1 MELLAPAGSM
11 EALRA
16 AVCNGAD
23 AVYLGADTFNARMNA
38 RNFSAADLQEAV
50 VYCHVRG
57 VKVHLTLNT
66 LVLDREM
73 PRAAEL
79 IRMAASCGVDAFIV
93 QDLGMVSLCRQLAPD
108 VPIHASTQMSIHS
121 LEGVLEA
128 AALGC
133 SRVVLARELPA
144 EEIAHICKKS
154 PVEIEVFV
162 HGALCMCYSG
172 QCYLSSVIGR
182 RSGNRGQCAQPCRLP
197 YGYGRFEST
206 RYPLSLKD
214 NCLAGEL
221 DELRRMGVASIKIEG
236 RMKRPEY
243 VAIVTRAYR
252 TVLNGGKLTQAD
264 LQELETAFSRQ
275 GFTDGYFKGQ
285 TGSDM
290 FGRRQESEDTAD
302 LFASARATYEQGE
315 TQRIGVRFYAMIHR
329 GQPARLAVEDPD
341 GNLCRTYG
349 PVPEQAVYR
358 SLTAQDLEQQ
368 LKKTGGTPYLCTSVR
383 SSLDPD
389 LMLPASAINAMRRD
403 AIAELTAKRG
413 RAEKPHLN
421 AYDEPPRYDGI
432 SGEPQLTVAVRTAD
446 QITSR
451 MLSMKPTV
459 LYVPLSELVEH
470 PELRQRVGVETQL
483 AAILPRV
490 IWSGELVPIARQLRT
505 VYDMGV
511 RQVLAGNLGQLHI
524 ARAAGFAVRGDFG
537 LNIVNSRAMRYL
549 REQGLDSQL
558 LSFEL
563 TLPQIRDISK
573 AVPAE
578 VLIYGRLP
586 LMLMENCVIKNR
598 TGTCTCQTGTVRLVD
613 RVGEEFP
620 IVKDPG
626 TCRNVLLNGKKLYLL
641 DKKDAFRGMGLWA
654 LRLQFTTEISPQAG
668 TDEAYRPAVYRPC
681 GRCGRDDG
689 QVASCPAGGHARQP
703 SESADH
709 RRRRIC
715 GRYRHCCRY
724 HRGHRRPRTGKT
736 PLGAGSTG
744 HAPPALRQDA
754 RGRDRSVR
762 MQRPSHRIRSRRD
775 EGNIPHAL

>member
-79 IRMAASCGVDAFIV
+79 IRLAASCGVDAFIV

-121 LEGVLEA
+121 LEGVMEA

-252 TVLNGGKLTQAD
+252 TVLNGGKLTPSD

-275 GFTDGYFKGQ
+275 GFTDGYFRGQ

-290 FGRRQESEDTAD
+290 FGRRQEGEDTAD

-315 TQRIGVRFYAMIHR
+315 PQRIGVRFYAMIRR
-329 GQPARLAVEDPD
+329 GEPAQLAVEDPD
-341 GNLCRTYG
+341 GNLCRTRG

-358 SLTAQDLEQQ
+358 SLTPQDLEQQ
-368 LKKTGGTPYLCTSVR
+368 LKKTGGTPYLCTAVR

-403 AIAELTAKRG
+403 VIAELTAKRG
-413 RAEKPHLN
+413 RAAPARLN

-432 SGEPQLTVAVRTAD
+432 AGEPQLTIAVRTAG

-459 LYVPLSELVEH
+459 LYVPLSELAEH
-470 PELRQRVGVETQL
+470 PDLPQRVSVETQL

-490 IWSGELVPIARQLRT
+490 IWSGELAPVARQLRT
-505 VYDMGV
+505 VYEMGV

-578 VLIYGRLP
+578 LLIYGRLP
-586 LMLMENCVIKNR
+586 LMLMENCVMKNR
-598 TGTCTCQTGTVRLVD
+598 TGICACQTGTVRLVD

-641 DKKDAFRGMGLWA
+641 DKKDALRGMGLWA
-654 LRLQFTTEISPQAG
+654 LRLQFTTENPGEIDKVLMDYQG
-668 TDEAYRPAVYRPC
+668 RAVF
-681 GRCGRDDG
+681 D
-689 QVASCPAGGHARQP
+689 
-703 SESADH
+703 
-709 RRRRIC
+709 
-715 GRYRHCCRY
+715 
-724 HRGHRRPRTGKT
+724 
-736 PLGAGSTG
+736 AGSYT
-744 HAPPALRQDA
+744 
-754 RGRDRSVR
+754 RGLY
-762 MQRPSHRIRSRRD
+762 SRGV
-775 EGNIPHAL
+775 E

>member
-79 IRMAASCGVDAFIV
+79 IRLAASCGVDAFIV
-93 QDLGMVSLCRQLAPD
+93 QDLGVVSLCRQLAPD

-252 TVLNGGKLTQAD
+252 TVLNGGKLMPSD

-275 GFTDGYFKGQ
+275 GFTDGYFRGQ

-290 FGRRQESEDTAD
+290 FGRRQEGEDTAD

-315 TQRIGVRFYAMIHR
+315 PQRIGVRFYAMIRR
-329 GQPARLAVEDPD
+329 GEPAQLAVEDPD
-341 GNLCRTYG
+341 GNLCRTRG

-358 SLTAQDLEQQ
+358 SLTPQDLEQQ
-368 LKKTGGTPYLCTSVR
+368 LKKTGGTPYLCTAVR

-403 AIAELTAKRG
+403 VIAELTAKRG
-413 RAEKPHLN
+413 RAAPARLN

-432 SGEPQLTVAVRTAD
+432 AGEPQLTIAVRTAG

-459 LYVPLSELVEH
+459 LYVPLSELAEH
-470 PELRQRVGVETQL
+470 PDLRQRVSVETQL

-490 IWSGELVPIARQLRT
+490 IWSGELAPVARQLRT
-505 VYDMGV
+505 VYEMGV

-578 VLIYGRLP
+578 LLIYGRLP
-586 LMLMENCVIKNR
+586 LMLMENCVMKNR
-598 TGTCTCQTGTVRLVD
+598 TGICACQTGTVRLVD

-641 DKKDAFRGMGLWA
+641 DKKDALRGMGLWA
-654 LRLQFTTEISPQAG
+654 LRLQFTTENPGEIDKVLMDYQG
-668 TDEAYRPAVYRPC
+668 RAVF
-681 GRCGRDDG
+681 D
-689 QVASCPAGGHARQP
+689 
-703 SESADH
+703 
-709 RRRRIC
+709 
-715 GRYRHCCRY
+715 
-724 HRGHRRPRTGKT
+724 
-736 PLGAGSTG
+736 AGSYT
-744 HAPPALRQDA
+744 
-754 RGRDRSVR
+754 RGLY
-762 MQRPSHRIRSRRD
+762 SRGV
-775 EGNIPHAL
+775 E

>member
-79 IRMAASCGVDAFIV
+79 IRLAAACGVDAFIV
-93 QDLGMVSLCRQLAPD
+93 QDLGVVSLCRQLAPD

-121 LEGVLEA
+121 LEGVMEA

-403 AIAELTAKRG
+403 VIAELTAKRG

-654 LRLQFTTEISPQAG
+654 LRLQFTTEN
-668 TDEAYRPAVYRPC
+668 
-681 GRCGRDDG
+681 
-689 QVASCPAGGHARQP
+689 P
-703 SESADH
+703 SEIDKVLMDYQ
-709 RRRRIC
+709 
-715 GRYRHCCRY
+715 GRAVFD
-724 HRGHRRPRTGKT
+724 
-736 PLGAGSTG
+736 AGSYT
-744 HAPPALRQDA
+744 
-754 RGRDRSVR
+754 RGLY
-762 MQRPSHRIRSRRD
+762 SRGV
-775 EGNIPHAL
+775 E

>member
-23 AVYLGADTFNARMNA
+23 AVYLGADTFNARINA

-79 IRMAASCGVDAFIV
+79 IRLAASCGVDAFIV

-121 LEGVLEA
+121 LEGVMEA

-252 TVLNGGKLTQAD
+252 TVLNGGKLTPSD

-275 GFTDGYFKGQ
+275 GFTDGYFRGQ

-290 FGRRQESEDTAD
+290 FGRRQEGEDTAD

-315 TQRIGVRFYAMIHR
+315 PQRIGVRFYAMIRR
-329 GQPARLAVEDPD
+329 GEPAQLAVEDPD
-341 GNLCRTYG
+341 GNLCRTRG

-358 SLTAQDLEQQ
+358 SLTPQDLEQQ
-368 LKKTGGTPYLCTSVR
+368 LKKTGGTPYLCTAVR

-403 AIAELTAKRG
+403 VIAELTAKRG
-413 RAEKPHLN
+413 RAAPARLN

-432 SGEPQLTVAVRTAD
+432 AGEPQLTIAVRTAG

-459 LYVPLSELVEH
+459 LYVPLSELAEH
-470 PELRQRVGVETQL
+470 PDLPQRVSVETQL

-490 IWSGELVPIARQLRT
+490 IWSGELAPVARQLRT
-505 VYDMGV
+505 VYEMGV

-578 VLIYGRLP
+578 LLIYGRLP
-586 LMLMENCVIKNR
+586 LMLMENCVMKNR
-598 TGTCTCQTGTVRLVD
+598 TGICACQTGTVRLVD

-620 IVKDPG
+620 IIKDPG

-641 DKKDAFRGMGLWA
+641 DKKDALRGMGLWA
-654 LRLQFTTEISPQAG
+654 LRLQFTTENPGEIDKVLMDYQG
-668 TDEAYRPAVYRPC
+668 RAVF
-681 GRCGRDDG
+681 D
-689 QVASCPAGGHARQP
+689 
-703 SESADH
+703 
-709 RRRRIC
+709 
-715 GRYRHCCRY
+715 
-724 HRGHRRPRTGKT
+724 
-736 PLGAGSTG
+736 AGSYT
-744 HAPPALRQDA
+744 
-754 RGRDRSVR
+754 RGLY
-762 MQRPSHRIRSRRD
+762 SRGV
-775 EGNIPHAL
+775 E

>member
-23 AVYLGADTFNARMNA
+23 AVYLGADTFNARINA

-79 IRMAASCGVDAFIV
+79 IRLAASCGVDAFIV
-93 QDLGMVSLCRQLAPD
+93 QDLGVVSLCRQLAPD

-121 LEGVLEA
+121 LEGVMEA

-144 EEIAHICKKS
+144 EEIAHICKRS

-252 TVLNGGKLTQAD
+252 TVLNGGKLMPSD

-275 GFTDGYFKGQ
+275 GFTDGYFRGQ
-285 TGSDM
+285 PGSDM
-290 FGRRQESEDTAD
+290 FGRRQEGEDTAD

-315 TQRIGVRFYAMIHR
+315 PQRIGVRFYAMIRR
-329 GQPARLAVEDPD
+329 GEPAQLAVEDPD
-341 GNLCRTYG
+341 GNLCRTRG

-358 SLTAQDLEQQ
+358 SLTPQDLEQQ
-368 LKKTGGTPYLCTSVR
+368 LKKTGGTPYLCTAVR

-403 AIAELTAKRG
+403 VIAELTAKRG
-413 RAEKPHLN
+413 RAAPARLN

-432 SGEPQLTVAVRTAD
+432 AGEPQLTIAVRTAG

-459 LYVPLSELVEH
+459 LYVPLSELAEH
-470 PELRQRVGVETQL
+470 PDLPQRVSVETQL

-490 IWSGELVPIARQLRT
+490 IWSGELAPVARQLRT
-505 VYDMGV
+505 VYEMGV

-578 VLIYGRLP
+578 LLIYGRLP
-586 LMLMENCVIKNR
+586 LMLMENCVMKNR
-598 TGTCTCQTGTVRLVD
+598 TGICACQTGTVRLVD

-641 DKKDAFRGMGLWA
+641 DKKDALRGMGLWA
-654 LRLQFTTEISPQAG
+654 LRLQFTTENPGEIDKVLMDYQG
-668 TDEAYRPAVYRPC
+668 RAVF
-681 GRCGRDDG
+681 D
-689 QVASCPAGGHARQP
+689 
-703 SESADH
+703 
-709 RRRRIC
+709 
-715 GRYRHCCRY
+715 
-724 HRGHRRPRTGKT
+724 
-736 PLGAGSTG
+736 AGSYT
-744 HAPPALRQDA
+744 
-754 RGRDRSVR
+754 RGLY
-762 MQRPSHRIRSRRD
+762 SRGV
-775 EGNIPHAL
+775 E

>member
-79 IRMAASCGVDAFIV
+79 IRLAASCGVDAFIV
-93 QDLGMVSLCRQLAPD
+93 QDLGVVSLCRQLAPD

-121 LEGVLEA
+121 LEGVMEA

-252 TVLNGGKLTQAD
+252 TVLNGGKLMPSD

-275 GFTDGYFKGQ
+275 GFTDGYFRGQ

-290 FGRRQESEDTAD
+290 FGRRQEGEDTAD

-315 TQRIGVRFYAMIHR
+315 PQRIGVRFYAMIRR
-329 GQPARLAVEDPD
+329 GEPAQLAVEDPD
-341 GNLCRTYG
+341 GNLCRTRG

-358 SLTAQDLEQQ
+358 SLTPQDLEQQ
-368 LKKTGGTPYLCTSVR
+368 LKKTGGTPYLCTAVR

-403 AIAELTAKRG
+403 VIAELTAKRG
-413 RAEKPHLN
+413 RAAPARLN

-432 SGEPQLTVAVRTAD
+432 AGEPQLTIAVRTAG

-459 LYVPLSELVEH
+459 LYVPLSELAEH
-470 PELRQRVGVETQL
+470 PDLPQRVGVETQL

-490 IWSGELVPIARQLRT
+490 IWSGELAPVARQLRT
-505 VYDMGV
+505 VYEMGV
-511 RQVLAGNLGQLHI
+511 RQVLAGNLGHLHI

-578 VLIYGRLP
+578 LLIYGRLP
-586 LMLMENCVIKNR
+586 LMLMENCVMKNR
-598 TGTCTCQTGTVRLVD
+598 TGICACQTGTVRLVD

-641 DKKDAFRGMGLWA
+641 DKKDALRGMGLWA
-654 LRLQFTTEISPQAG
+654 LRLQFTTENPGEIDKVLMDYQG
-668 TDEAYRPAVYRPC
+668 RAVF
-681 GRCGRDDG
+681 D
-689 QVASCPAGGHARQP
+689 
-703 SESADH
+703 
-709 RRRRIC
+709 
-715 GRYRHCCRY
+715 
-724 HRGHRRPRTGKT
+724 
-736 PLGAGSTG
+736 AGSYT
-744 HAPPALRQDA
+744 
-754 RGRDRSVR
+754 RGLY
-762 MQRPSHRIRSRRD
+762 SRGV
-775 EGNIPHAL
+775 E

>member
-23 AVYLGADTFNARMNA
+23 AVYLGADTFNARINA

-79 IRMAASCGVDAFIV
+79 IRLAASCGVDAFIV

-108 VPIHASTQMSIHS
+108 MPIHASTQMSIHS
-121 LEGVLEA
+121 LEGVMEA

-252 TVLNGGKLTQAD
+252 TVLNGGKLMPSD

-275 GFTDGYFKGQ
+275 GFTDGYFRGQ

-290 FGRRQESEDTAD
+290 FGRRQEGEDTAD

-315 TQRIGVRFYAMIHR
+315 PQRIGVRFYAMIRR
-329 GQPARLAVEDPD
+329 GEPAQLAVEDPD
-341 GNLCRTYG
+341 GNLCRTRG

-358 SLTAQDLEQQ
+358 SLTPQDLEQQ
-368 LKKTGGTPYLCTSVR
+368 LKKTGGTPYLCTAVR

-403 AIAELTAKRG
+403 VIAELTAKRG
-413 RAEKPHLN
+413 RAAPAHLN

-432 SGEPQLTVAVRTAD
+432 AGEPQLTIAVRTAG

-459 LYVPLSELVEH
+459 LYVPLSELAEH
-470 PELRQRVGVETQL
+470 PDLPQRVSVETQL

-490 IWSGELVPIARQLRT
+490 IWSGELAPVARQLRT
-505 VYDMGV
+505 VYEMGV

-573 AVPAE
+573 AVPSE
-578 VLIYGRLP
+578 VLVYGRLP
-586 LMLMENCVIKNR
+586 LMLMENCVMKNR
-598 TGTCTCQTGTVRLVD
+598 TGICACQTGTVRLVD

-641 DKKDAFRGMGLWA
+641 DKKDALRGMGLWA
-654 LRLQFTTEISPQAG
+654 LRLQFTTENPGEIDKVLMDYQG
-668 TDEAYRPAVYRPC
+668 RAVF
-681 GRCGRDDG
+681 D
-689 QVASCPAGGHARQP
+689 
-703 SESADH
+703 
-709 RRRRIC
+709 
-715 GRYRHCCRY
+715 
-724 HRGHRRPRTGKT
+724 
-736 PLGAGSTG
+736 AGSYT
-744 HAPPALRQDA
+744 
-754 RGRDRSVR
+754 RGLY
-762 MQRPSHRIRSRRD
+762 SRGV
-775 EGNIPHAL
+775 E

>member
-1 MELLAPAGSM
+1 MYVDIYAVVQIWIDKRKIIMELLAPAGSM

-38 RNFSAADLQEAV
+38 RNFSAVDLQEAV

-290 FGRRQESEDTAD
+290 FGRRQESEDTAG

-403 AIAELTAKRG
+403 VIAELTAKRG

-654 LRLQFTTEISPQAG
+654 LRLQFTTEN
-668 TDEAYRPAVYRPC
+668 
-681 GRCGRDDG
+681 
-689 QVASCPAGGHARQP
+689 P
-703 SESADH
+703 SEIDKVLMDYQ
-709 RRRRIC
+709 
-715 GRYRHCCRY
+715 GRAVFD
-724 HRGHRRPRTGKT
+724 
-736 PLGAGSTG
+736 AGSYT
-744 HAPPALRQDA
+744 
-754 RGRDRSVR
+754 RGLY
-762 MQRPSHRIRSRRD
+762 SRGV
-775 EGNIPHAL
+775 E

>member
-38 RNFSAADLQEAV
+38 RNFSAADLQEAI

-403 AIAELTAKRG
+403 VIAELTAKRG

-490 IWSGELVPIARQLRT
+490 IWSGELAPVARQLRT
-505 VYDMGV
+505 VYEMGV

-654 LRLQFTTEISPQAG
+654 LRLQFTTEN
-668 TDEAYRPAVYRPC
+668 
-681 GRCGRDDG
+681 
-689 QVASCPAGGHARQP
+689 P
-703 SESADH
+703 SEIDKVLMDYQ
-709 RRRRIC
+709 
-715 GRYRHCCRY
+715 GRAVFD
-724 HRGHRRPRTGKT
+724 
-736 PLGAGSTG
+736 AGSYT
-744 HAPPALRQDA
+744 
-754 RGRDRSVR
+754 RGLY
-762 MQRPSHRIRSRRD
+762 SRGV
-775 EGNIPHAL
+775 E

>member
-23 AVYLGADTFNARMNA
+23 AVYLGADTFNARINA

-79 IRMAASCGVDAFIV
+79 IRLAASCGVDAFIV
-93 QDLGMVSLCRQLAPD
+93 QDLGVVSLCRQLAPD

-121 LEGVLEA
+121 LDGVMEA

-252 TVLNGGKLTQAD
+252 TVLNGGKLTPSD

-275 GFTDGYFKGQ
+275 GFTDGYFRGQ

-290 FGRRQESEDTAD
+290 FGRRQEGEDTAD

-315 TQRIGVRFYAMIHR
+315 PQRIGVRFYAMIRR
-329 GQPARLAVEDPD
+329 GEPAQLAVEDPD
-341 GNLCRTYG
+341 GNLCRTCG

-358 SLTAQDLEQQ
+358 SLTPQDLEQQ
-368 LKKTGGTPYLCTSVR
+368 LKKTGGTPYLCTAVR

-403 AIAELTAKRG
+403 VIAELTAKRG
-413 RAEKPHLN
+413 RAAPARLN

-432 SGEPQLTVAVRTAD
+432 AGEPQLTIAVRTAG

-459 LYVPLSELVEH
+459 LYVPLSELAEH
-470 PELRQRVGVETQL
+470 PDLPQRVSVETQL

-490 IWSGELVPIARQLRT
+490 IWSGELAPVARQLRT
-505 VYDMGV
+505 VYEMGV

-578 VLIYGRLP
+578 LLIYGRLP
-586 LMLMENCVIKNR
+586 LMLMENCVMKNR
-598 TGTCTCQTGTVRLVD
+598 TGICACQTGTVRLVD

-641 DKKDAFRGMGLWA
+641 DKKDALRGMGLWA
-654 LRLQFTTEISPQAG
+654 LRLQFTTENPGEIDKVLMDYQG
-668 TDEAYRPAVYRPC
+668 RAVF
-681 GRCGRDDG
+681 D
-689 QVASCPAGGHARQP
+689 
-703 SESADH
+703 
-709 RRRRIC
+709 
-715 GRYRHCCRY
+715 
-724 HRGHRRPRTGKT
+724 
-736 PLGAGSTG
+736 AGSYT
-744 HAPPALRQDA
+744 
-754 RGRDRSVR
+754 RGLY
-762 MQRPSHRIRSRRD
+762 SRGV
-775 EGNIPHAL
+775 E

>member
-23 AVYLGADTFNARMNA
+23 AVYLGADTFNARINA

-79 IRMAASCGVDAFIV
+79 IRLAASCGVDAFIV
-93 QDLGMVSLCRQLAPD
+93 QDLGVVSLCRQLAPD

-121 LEGVLEA
+121 LEGVMEA

-252 TVLNGGKLTQAD
+252 TVLNGGKLMPSD

-275 GFTDGYFKGQ
+275 GFTDGYFRGQ

-290 FGRRQESEDTAD
+290 FGRRQEGEDTAD

-315 TQRIGVRFYAMIHR
+315 PQRIGVRFYAMIRR
-329 GQPARLAVEDPD
+329 GEPAQLAVEDPD
-341 GNLCRTYG
+341 GNLCRTRG

-358 SLTAQDLEQQ
+358 SLTPQDLEQQ
-368 LKKTGGTPYLCTSVR
+368 LKKTGGTPYLCTAVR

-403 AIAELTAKRG
+403 VIAELTAKRG
-413 RAEKPHLN
+413 RAAPARLN

-432 SGEPQLTVAVRTAD
+432 AGEPQLTIAVRTAG

-459 LYVPLSELVEH
+459 LYVPLSELAEH
-470 PELRQRVGVETQL
+470 PDLRQRVSVETQL

-490 IWSGELVPIARQLRT
+490 IWSGELAPVARQLRT
-505 VYDMGV
+505 VYEMGV

-563 TLPQIRDISK
+563 TLPQVRDISK

-578 VLIYGRLP
+578 LLIYGRLP
-586 LMLMENCVIKNR
+586 LMLMENCVMKNR
-598 TGTCTCQTGTVRLVD
+598 TGICACQTGTVRLVD

-641 DKKDAFRGMGLWA
+641 DKKDALRGMGLWA
-654 LRLQFTTEISPQAG
+654 LRLQFTTENPGEIDKVLMDYQG
-668 TDEAYRPAVYRPC
+668 RAVF
-681 GRCGRDDG
+681 D
-689 QVASCPAGGHARQP
+689 
-703 SESADH
+703 
-709 RRRRIC
+709 
-715 GRYRHCCRY
+715 
-724 HRGHRRPRTGKT
+724 
-736 PLGAGSTG
+736 AGSYT
-744 HAPPALRQDA
+744 
-754 RGRDRSVR
+754 RGLY
-762 MQRPSHRIRSRRD
+762 SRGV
-775 EGNIPHAL
+775 E

>member
-79 IRMAASCGVDAFIV
+79 IRLAASCGVDAFIV
-93 QDLGMVSLCRQLAPD
+93 QDLGVVSLCRQLAPD

-121 LEGVLEA
+121 LEGVMEA

-236 RMKRPEY
+236 RMKRPED

-252 TVLNGGKLTQAD
+252 TVLNGGKLMPSD

-275 GFTDGYFKGQ
+275 GFTDGYFRGQ

-290 FGRRQESEDTAD
+290 FGRRQEGEDTAD

-315 TQRIGVRFYAMIHR
+315 PQRIGVRFYAMIRR
-329 GQPARLAVEDPD
+329 GEPAQLAVEAPD
-341 GNLCRTYG
+341 GNLCRTRG

-358 SLTAQDLEQQ
+358 SLTPQDLEQQ
-368 LKKTGGTPYLCTSVR
+368 LKKTGGTPYLCTAVR

-403 AIAELTAKRG
+403 VIAELTAKRG
-413 RAEKPHLN
+413 RAAPARLN

-432 SGEPQLTVAVRTAD
+432 AGEPQLTIAVRTAG

-459 LYVPLSELVEH
+459 LYVPLSELAEH
-470 PELRQRVGVETQL
+470 PDLPQRVSVETQL

-490 IWSGELVPIARQLRT
+490 IWSGELAPVARQLRT
-505 VYDMGV
+505 VYEMGV

-578 VLIYGRLP
+578 LLIYGRLP
-586 LMLMENCVIKNR
+586 LMLMENCVMKNR
-598 TGTCTCQTGTVRLVD
+598 TGICACQTGTVRLVD

-641 DKKDAFRGMGLWA
+641 DKKDALRGMGLWA
-654 LRLQFTTEISPQAG
+654 LRLQFTTENPGEIDKVLMDYQG
-668 TDEAYRPAVYRPC
+668 RAVF
-681 GRCGRDDG
+681 D
-689 QVASCPAGGHARQP
+689 
-703 SESADH
+703 
-709 RRRRIC
+709 
-715 GRYRHCCRY
+715 
-724 HRGHRRPRTGKT
+724 
-736 PLGAGSTG
+736 AGSYT
-744 HAPPALRQDA
+744 
-754 RGRDRSVR
+754 RGLY
-762 MQRPSHRIRSRRD
+762 SRGV
-775 EGNIPHAL
+775 E

>member
-1 MELLAPAGSM
+1 MEFLAPAGSM

-23 AVYLGADTFNARMNA
+23 AVYLGADTFNARINA

-79 IRMAASCGVDAFIV
+79 IRLAASCGVDAFIV

-252 TVLNGGKLTQAD
+252 TVLNGGKLTPSD

-275 GFTDGYFKGQ
+275 GFTDGYFRGQ

-290 FGRRQESEDTAD
+290 FGRRQEGEDTAD

-315 TQRIGVRFYAMIHR
+315 PQRISVRFYAMIRR
-329 GQPARLAVEDPD
+329 GEPAQLAVEDPD
-341 GNLCRTYG
+341 GNLCRTRG

-358 SLTAQDLEQQ
+358 SLTPQDLEQQ
-368 LKKTGGTPYLCTSVR
+368 LKKTGGTPYLCTAVR

-403 AIAELTAKRG
+403 VIAELTAKRG
-413 RAEKPHLN
+413 RAAPARLN

-432 SGEPQLTVAVRTAD
+432 AGEPQLTIAVRTAG

-459 LYVPLSELVEH
+459 LYVPLSELAEH
-470 PELRQRVGVETQL
+470 PDLPQRVSVETQL

-490 IWSGELVPIARQLRT
+490 IWSGELAPVARQLRT
-505 VYDMGV
+505 VYEMGV

-578 VLIYGRLP
+578 LLIYGRLP
-586 LMLMENCVIKNR
+586 LMLMENCVMKNR
-598 TGTCTCQTGTVRLVD
+598 TGICACQTGTVRLVD

-641 DKKDAFRGMGLWA
+641 DKKDALRGMGLWA
-654 LRLQFTTEISPQAG
+654 LRLQFTTENPGEIDKVLMDYQG
-668 TDEAYRPAVYRPC
+668 RAVF
-681 GRCGRDDG
+681 D
-689 QVASCPAGGHARQP
+689 
-703 SESADH
+703 
-709 RRRRIC
+709 
-715 GRYRHCCRY
+715 
-724 HRGHRRPRTGKT
+724 
-736 PLGAGSTG
+736 AGSYT
-744 HAPPALRQDA
+744 
-754 RGRDRSVR
+754 RGLY
-762 MQRPSHRIRSRRD
+762 SRGV
-775 EGNIPHAL
+775 E

>member
-23 AVYLGADTFNARMNA
+23 AVYLGADTFNARINA

-79 IRMAASCGVDAFIV
+79 IRLAASCGVDAFIV
-93 QDLGMVSLCRQLAPD
+93 QDLGVVSLCRQLAPD

-121 LEGVLEA
+121 LEGVMEA

-252 TVLNGGKLTQAD
+252 TVLNGGKLMPSD

-275 GFTDGYFKGQ
+275 GFTDGYFRGQ
-285 TGSDM
+285 PGSDM
-290 FGRRQESEDTAD
+290 FGRRQEGEDTAD

-315 TQRIGVRFYAMIHR
+315 PQRIGVRFYAMIRR
-329 GQPARLAVEDPD
+329 GEPAQLAVEDPD
-341 GNLCRTYG
+341 GNLCRTRG

-358 SLTAQDLEQQ
+358 SLTPQDLEQQ
-368 LKKTGGTPYLCTSVR
+368 LKKTGGTPYLCTAVR

-403 AIAELTAKRG
+403 VIAELTAKRG
-413 RAEKPHLN
+413 RAAPARLN

-432 SGEPQLTVAVRTAD
+432 AGEPQLTIAVRTAG

-459 LYVPLSELVEH
+459 LYVPLSELAEH
-470 PELRQRVGVETQL
+470 PDLPQRVSVETQL

-490 IWSGELVPIARQLRT
+490 IWSGELAPVARQLRT
-505 VYDMGV
+505 VYEMGV

-578 VLIYGRLP
+578 LLIYGRLP
-586 LMLMENCVIKNR
+586 LMLMENCVMKNR
-598 TGTCTCQTGTVRLVD
+598 TGICACQTGTVRLVD

-641 DKKDAFRGMGLWA
+641 DKKDALRGMGLWA
-654 LRLQFTTEISPQAG
+654 LRLQFTTENPGEIDKVLMDYQG
-668 TDEAYRPAVYRPC
+668 RAVF
-681 GRCGRDDG
+681 D
-689 QVASCPAGGHARQP
+689 
-703 SESADH
+703 
-709 RRRRIC
+709 
-715 GRYRHCCRY
+715 
-724 HRGHRRPRTGKT
+724 
-736 PLGAGSTG
+736 AGSYT
-744 HAPPALRQDA
+744 
-754 RGRDRSVR
+754 RGLY
-762 MQRPSHRIRSRRD
+762 SRGV
-775 EGNIPHAL
+775 E

>member
-79 IRMAASCGVDAFIV
+79 IRLAASCGVDAFIV
-93 QDLGMVSLCRQLAPD
+93 QDLGVVSLCRQLAPD

-121 LEGVLEA
+121 LEGVMEA

-243 VAIVTRAYR
+243 VAIVTCAYR
-252 TVLNGGKLTQAD
+252 TVLNGGKLMPSD

-275 GFTDGYFKGQ
+275 GFTDGYFRGQ

-290 FGRRQESEDTAD
+290 FGRRQEGEDTAD

-315 TQRIGVRFYAMIHR
+315 PQRIGVRFYAMIRR
-329 GQPARLAVEDPD
+329 GEPAQLAVEDPD
-341 GNLCRTYG
+341 GNLCRTRG

-358 SLTAQDLEQQ
+358 SLTPQDLEQQ
-368 LKKTGGTPYLCTSVR
+368 LKKTGGTPYLCTAVR

-403 AIAELTAKRG
+403 VIAELTAKRG
-413 RAEKPHLN
+413 RAAPARLN

-432 SGEPQLTVAVRTAD
+432 AGEPQLTIAVRTAG

-459 LYVPLSELVEH
+459 LYVPLSELAEH
-470 PELRQRVGVETQL
+470 PDLPQRVSVETQL

-490 IWSGELVPIARQLRT
+490 IWSGELAPVARQLRT
-505 VYDMGV
+505 VYEMGV

-537 LNIVNSRAMRYL
+537 LNIVNSRAIRYL

-578 VLIYGRLP
+578 LLIYGRLP
-586 LMLMENCVIKNR
+586 LMLMENCVMKNR
-598 TGTCTCQTGTVRLVD
+598 TGICACQTGTVRLVD

-641 DKKDAFRGMGLWA
+641 DKKDALRGMGLWA
-654 LRLQFTTEISPQAG
+654 LRLQFTTENPGEIDKVLMDYQG
-668 TDEAYRPAVYRPC
+668 RAVF
-681 GRCGRDDG
+681 D
-689 QVASCPAGGHARQP
+689 
-703 SESADH
+703 
-709 RRRRIC
+709 
-715 GRYRHCCRY
+715 
-724 HRGHRRPRTGKT
+724 
-736 PLGAGSTG
+736 AGSYT
-744 HAPPALRQDA
+744 
-754 RGRDRSVR
+754 RGLY
-762 MQRPSHRIRSRRD
+762 SRGV
-775 EGNIPHAL
+775 E

>member
-144 EEIAHICKKS
+144 DEIAHICKKS

-403 AIAELTAKRG
+403 VIAELTAKRG

-421 AYDEPPRYDGI
+421 AYNEPPRYDGI

-654 LRLQFTTEISPQAG
+654 LRLQFTTEN
-668 TDEAYRPAVYRPC
+668 
-681 GRCGRDDG
+681 
-689 QVASCPAGGHARQP
+689 P
-703 SESADH
+703 SEIDKVLMDYQ
-709 RRRRIC
+709 
-715 GRYRHCCRY
+715 GRAVFD
-724 HRGHRRPRTGKT
+724 
-736 PLGAGSTG
+736 AGSYT
-744 HAPPALRQDA
+744 
-754 RGRDRSVR
+754 RGLY
-762 MQRPSHRIRSRRD
+762 SRGV
-775 EGNIPHAL
+775 E

>member
-172 QCYLSSVIGR
+172 QCYLSAVIGR

-403 AIAELTAKRG
+403 VIAELTAKRG

-654 LRLQFTTEISPQAG
+654 LRLQFTTEN
-668 TDEAYRPAVYRPC
+668 
-681 GRCGRDDG
+681 
-689 QVASCPAGGHARQP
+689 P
-703 SESADH
+703 SEIDKVLMDYQ
-709 RRRRIC
+709 
-715 GRYRHCCRY
+715 GRAVFD
-724 HRGHRRPRTGKT
+724 
-736 PLGAGSTG
+736 AGSYT
-744 HAPPALRQDA
+744 
-754 RGRDRSVR
+754 RGLY
-762 MQRPSHRIRSRRD
+762 SRGV
-775 EGNIPHAL
+775 E

>member
-23 AVYLGADTFNARMNA
+23 AVYLGADTFNARINA

-79 IRMAASCGVDAFIV
+79 IRLAASCGVDAFIV
-93 QDLGMVSLCRQLAPD
+93 QDLGVVSLCRQLAPD

-121 LEGVLEA
+121 LEGVMEA

-252 TVLNGGKLTQAD
+252 TVLNGGKLMPSD

-275 GFTDGYFKGQ
+275 GFTDGYFRGQ

-290 FGRRQESEDTAD
+290 FGRRQEGEDTAD

-315 TQRIGVRFYAMIHR
+315 PQRIGVRFYAMIRR
-329 GQPARLAVEDPD
+329 GEPAQLAVEDPD
-341 GNLCRTYG
+341 GNLCRTRG

-358 SLTAQDLEQQ
+358 SLTPQDLEQQ
-368 LKKTGGTPYLCTSVR
+368 LKKTGGTPYLCTAIR

-403 AIAELTAKRG
+403 VIAELTAKRG
-413 RAEKPHLN
+413 RAAPARLN

-432 SGEPQLTVAVRTAD
+432 AGEPQLTIAVRTAG

-459 LYVPLSELVEH
+459 LYVPLSELAEH
-470 PELRQRVGVETQL
+470 PDLPQRVSVETQL

-490 IWSGELVPIARQLRT
+490 IWSGELAPVARQLRT
-505 VYDMGV
+505 VYEMGV

-578 VLIYGRLP
+578 LLIYGRLP
-586 LMLMENCVIKNR
+586 LVLMENCVMKNR
-598 TGTCTCQTGTVRLVD
+598 TGICACQTGTVRLVD

-641 DKKDAFRGMGLWA
+641 DKKDALRGMGLWA
-654 LRLQFTTEISPQAG
+654 LRLQFTTENPGEIDKVLMDYQG
-668 TDEAYRPAVYRPC
+668 RAVF
-681 GRCGRDDG
+681 D
-689 QVASCPAGGHARQP
+689 
-703 SESADH
+703 
-709 RRRRIC
+709 
-715 GRYRHCCRY
+715 
-724 HRGHRRPRTGKT
+724 
-736 PLGAGSTG
+736 AGSYT
-744 HAPPALRQDA
+744 
-754 RGRDRSVR
+754 RGLY
-762 MQRPSHRIRSRRD
+762 SRGV
-775 EGNIPHAL
+775 E

>member
-23 AVYLGADTFNARMNA
+23 AVYLGADTFNARINA

-79 IRMAASCGVDAFIV
+79 IRLAASCGVDAFIV
-93 QDLGMVSLCRQLAPD
+93 QDLGVVSLCRQLAPD

-252 TVLNGGKLTQAD
+252 TVLNGGKLTPSD

-275 GFTDGYFKGQ
+275 GFTDGYFRGQ

-290 FGRRQESEDTAD
+290 FGRRQEGEDTAD

-315 TQRIGVRFYAMIHR
+315 PQRIGVRFYAMIRR
-329 GQPARLAVEDPD
+329 GEPAQLAVEDPD
-341 GNLCRTYG
+341 GNLCRTRG

-358 SLTAQDLEQQ
+358 SLTPQDLEQQ
-368 LKKTGGTPYLCTSVR
+368 LKKTGGTPYLCTAVR

-403 AIAELTAKRG
+403 VIAELTAKRG
-413 RAEKPHLN
+413 RAAPARLN

-432 SGEPQLTVAVRTAD
+432 AGEPQLTIAVRTAG

-459 LYVPLSELVEH
+459 LYVPLSELAEH
-470 PELRQRVGVETQL
+470 PDLPQRVSVETQL

-490 IWSGELVPIARQLRT
+490 IWSGELAPVARQLRT
-505 VYDMGV
+505 VYEMGV

-578 VLIYGRLP
+578 LLIYGRLP
-586 LMLMENCVIKNR
+586 LMLMENCVMKNR
-598 TGTCTCQTGTVRLVD
+598 TGICACQTGTVRLVD

-641 DKKDAFRGMGLWA
+641 DKKDALRGMGLWA
-654 LRLQFTTEISPQAG
+654 LRLQFTTENPGEIDKVLMDYQG
-668 TDEAYRPAVYRPC
+668 RAVF
-681 GRCGRDDG
+681 D
-689 QVASCPAGGHARQP
+689 
-703 SESADH
+703 
-709 RRRRIC
+709 
-715 GRYRHCCRY
+715 
-724 HRGHRRPRTGKT
+724 
-736 PLGAGSTG
+736 AGSYT
-744 HAPPALRQDA
+744 
-754 RGRDRSVR
+754 RGLY
-762 MQRPSHRIRSRRD
+762 SRGV
-775 EGNIPHAL
+775 E

>member
-1 MELLAPAGSM
+1 
-11 EALRA
+11 
-16 AVCNGAD
+16 
-23 AVYLGADTFNARMNA
+23 
-38 RNFSAADLQEAV
+38 
-50 VYCHVRG
+50 
-57 VKVHLTLNT
+57 
-66 LVLDREM
+66 
-73 PRAAEL
+73 
-79 IRMAASCGVDAFIV
+79 
-93 QDLGMVSLCRQLAPD
+93 
-108 VPIHASTQMSIHS
+108 
-121 LEGVLEA
+121 
-128 AALGC
+128 
-133 SRVVLARELPA
+133 
-144 EEIAHICKKS
+144 
-154 PVEIEVFV
+154 
-162 HGALCMCYSG
+162 MCYSG

-182 RSGNRGQCAQPCRLP
+182 RSGDRGQCAQPCRLP

-252 TVLNGGKLTQAD
+252 TVLNGGKLMPSD

-275 GFTDGYFKGQ
+275 GFTDGYFRGQ

-290 FGRRQESEDTAD
+290 FGRRQEGEDTAD

-315 TQRIGVRFYAMIHR
+315 PQRIGVRFYAMIRR
-329 GQPARLAVEDPD
+329 GEPAQLAVEDPD
-341 GNLCRTYG
+341 GNLCRARG

-358 SLTAQDLEQQ
+358 SLTPQDLEQQ
-368 LKKTGGTPYLCTSVR
+368 LKKTGGTPYLCTAVR

-403 AIAELTAKRG
+403 VIAELTAKRG
-413 RAEKPHLN
+413 RAAPAHLN

-432 SGEPQLTVAVRTAD
+432 AGEPQLTIAVRTAG

-459 LYVPLSELVEH
+459 LYVPLSELAEH
-470 PELRQRVGVETQL
+470 PDLPQRVSVETQL

-490 IWSGELVPIARQLRT
+490 IWSGELAPVARQLRT
-505 VYDMGV
+505 VYEMGV

-578 VLIYGRLP
+578 LLIYGRLP
-586 LMLMENCVIKNR
+586 LMLMENCVMKNR
-598 TGTCTCQTGTVRLVD
+598 TGICACQTGTVRLVD

-620 IVKDPG
+620 IVKDSG

-641 DKKDAFRGMGLWA
+641 DKKDALRGMGLWA
-654 LRLQFTTEISPQAG
+654 LRLQFTTENPGEIDKVLMDYQG
-668 TDEAYRPAVYRPC
+668 RAVF
-681 GRCGRDDG
+681 D
-689 QVASCPAGGHARQP
+689 
-703 SESADH
+703 
-709 RRRRIC
+709 
-715 GRYRHCCRY
+715 
-724 HRGHRRPRTGKT
+724 
-736 PLGAGSTG
+736 AGSYT
-744 HAPPALRQDA
+744 
-754 RGRDRSVR
+754 RGLY
-762 MQRPSHRIRSRRD
+762 SRGV
-775 EGNIPHAL
+775 E

>member
-23 AVYLGADTFNARMNA
+23 AVYLGADTFNARINA

-79 IRMAASCGVDAFIV
+79 IRLAASCGVDAFIV
-93 QDLGMVSLCRQLAPD
+93 QDLGVVSLCRQLAPD

-252 TVLNGGKLTQAD
+252 TVLNGGKLMPSD

-275 GFTDGYFKGQ
+275 GFTDGYFRGQ
-285 TGSDM
+285 TGSNM
-290 FGRRQESEDTAD
+290 FGRRQEGEDTAD

-315 TQRIGVRFYAMIHR
+315 PQRIGVRFYAMIRR
-329 GQPARLAVEDPD
+329 GEPAQLAVEDPD
-341 GNLCRTYG
+341 GNLCRARG

-358 SLTAQDLEQQ
+358 SLTPQDLEQQ
-368 LKKTGGTPYLCTSVR
+368 LKKTGGTPYLCTAVR

-403 AIAELTAKRG
+403 VIAELTAKRG
-413 RAEKPHLN
+413 RAAPARLN

-432 SGEPQLTVAVRTAD
+432 AGEPQLTIAVRTAG

-459 LYVPLSELVEH
+459 LYVPLSELAEH
-470 PELRQRVGVETQL
+470 PDLPQRVSVETQL

-490 IWSGELVPIARQLRT
+490 IWSGELAPIARQLRT
-505 VYDMGV
+505 VYEMGV

-578 VLIYGRLP
+578 LLIYGRLP
-586 LMLMENCVIKNR
+586 LMLMENCVMKNR
-598 TGTCTCQTGTVRLVD
+598 TGICACQTGTVRLVD

-641 DKKDAFRGMGLWA
+641 DKKDALRGMGLWA
-654 LRLQFTTEISPQAG
+654 LRLQFTTENPGEIDKVLMDYQG
-668 TDEAYRPAVYRPC
+668 RAVF
-681 GRCGRDDG
+681 D
-689 QVASCPAGGHARQP
+689 
-703 SESADH
+703 
-709 RRRRIC
+709 
-715 GRYRHCCRY
+715 
-724 HRGHRRPRTGKT
+724 
-736 PLGAGSTG
+736 AGSYT
-744 HAPPALRQDA
+744 
-754 RGRDRSVR
+754 RGLY
-762 MQRPSHRIRSRRD
+762 SRGV
-775 EGNIPHAL
+775 E

>member
-23 AVYLGADTFNARMNA
+23 AVYLGADTFNARINA

-79 IRMAASCGVDAFIV
+79 IRLAASCGVDAFIV
-93 QDLGMVSLCRQLAPD
+93 QDLGVVSLCRQLAPD

-121 LEGVLEA
+121 LEGVMEA

-252 TVLNGGKLTQAD
+252 TVLNGGKLTPSD

-275 GFTDGYFKGQ
+275 GFTDGYFRGQ

-290 FGRRQESEDTAD
+290 FGRRQEGEDTAD

-315 TQRIGVRFYAMIHR
+315 PQRIGVRFYAMIRR
-329 GQPARLAVEDPD
+329 GEPAQLAVEDPD
-341 GNLCRTYG
+341 GNLCRARG

-358 SLTAQDLEQQ
+358 SLTPQDLEQQ
-368 LKKTGGTPYLCTSVR
+368 LKKTGGTPYLCTAVR

-403 AIAELTAKRG
+403 VIAELTAKRG
-413 RAEKPHLN
+413 RAAPAHLN

-432 SGEPQLTVAVRTAD
+432 AGEPQLTIAVRTAG

-459 LYVPLSELVEH
+459 LYVPLSELAEH
-470 PELRQRVGVETQL
+470 PDLPQRVSVETQL

-490 IWSGELVPIARQLRT
+490 IWSGELAPVARQLRT
-505 VYDMGV
+505 VYEMGV

-578 VLIYGRLP
+578 LLIYGRLP
-586 LMLMENCVIKNR
+586 LMLMENCVMKNR
-598 TGTCTCQTGTVRLVD
+598 TGICACQTGTVRLVD

-626 TCRNVLLNGKKLYLL
+626 TCRNVLLTGKKLYLL
-641 DKKDAFRGMGLWA
+641 DKKDALRGMGLWA
-654 LRLQFTTEISPQAG
+654 LRLQFTTENPGEIDKVLMDYQG
-668 TDEAYRPAVYRPC
+668 RAVF
-681 GRCGRDDG
+681 D
-689 QVASCPAGGHARQP
+689 
-703 SESADH
+703 
-709 RRRRIC
+709 
-715 GRYRHCCRY
+715 
-724 HRGHRRPRTGKT
+724 
-736 PLGAGSTG
+736 AGSYT
-744 HAPPALRQDA
+744 
-754 RGRDRSVR
+754 RGLY
-762 MQRPSHRIRSRRD
+762 SRGV
-775 EGNIPHAL
+775 E

>member
-23 AVYLGADTFNARMNA
+23 AVYLGADTFNARINA

-79 IRMAASCGVDAFIV
+79 IRLAASCGVDAFIV
-93 QDLGMVSLCRQLAPD
+93 QDLGVVSLCRQLAPD

-121 LEGVLEA
+121 LEGVMEA

-252 TVLNGGKLTQAD
+252 TVLNGGKLMPSD

-275 GFTDGYFKGQ
+275 GFTDGYFRGQ

-290 FGRRQESEDTAD
+290 FGRRQEGEDTAD

-315 TQRIGVRFYAMIHR
+315 PQRIGVRFYAMIRR
-329 GQPARLAVEDPD
+329 GEPAQLAVEDPD
-341 GNLCRTYG
+341 GNLCRARG

-358 SLTAQDLEQQ
+358 SLTPQDLEQQ
-368 LKKTGGTPYLCTSVR
+368 LKKTGGTPYLCTAVR

-403 AIAELTAKRG
+403 VIAELTAKRG
-413 RAEKPHLN
+413 RAAPAHLN

-432 SGEPQLTVAVRTAD
+432 AGEPQLTIAVRTAG

-459 LYVPLSELVEH
+459 LYVPLSELAEH
-470 PELRQRVGVETQL
+470 PDLPQRVSVETQL

-490 IWSGELVPIARQLRT
+490 IWSGELAPVARQLRT
-505 VYDMGV
+505 VYEMGV

-578 VLIYGRLP
+578 LLIYGRLP
-586 LMLMENCVIKNR
+586 LMLMENCVMKNR
-598 TGTCTCQTGTVRLVD
+598 TGICACQTGTVRLVD

-641 DKKDAFRGMGLWA
+641 DKKDALRGMGLWA
-654 LRLQFTTEISPQAG
+654 LRLQFTTENPGEIDKVLMDYQG
-668 TDEAYRPAVYRPC
+668 RAVF
-681 GRCGRDDG
+681 D
-689 QVASCPAGGHARQP
+689 
-703 SESADH
+703 
-709 RRRRIC
+709 
-715 GRYRHCCRY
+715 
-724 HRGHRRPRTGKT
+724 
-736 PLGAGSTG
+736 AGSYT
-744 HAPPALRQDA
+744 
-754 RGRDRSVR
+754 RGLY
-762 MQRPSHRIRSRRD
+762 SRGV
-775 EGNIPHAL
+775 E

>member
-23 AVYLGADTFNARMNA
+23 AVYLGADTFNARINA

-79 IRMAASCGVDAFIV
+79 IRLAASCGVDAFIV

-121 LEGVLEA
+121 LEGVMEA

-252 TVLNGGKLTQAD
+252 TVLNGGKLMPSD

-275 GFTDGYFKGQ
+275 GFTDGYFRGQ

-290 FGRRQESEDTAD
+290 FGRRQEGEDTAD

-315 TQRIGVRFYAMIHR
+315 PQRIGVRFYAMIRR
-329 GQPARLAVEDPD
+329 GEPAQLAVEDPD
-341 GNLCRTYG
+341 GNLCRARG

-358 SLTAQDLEQQ
+358 SLTPQDLEQQ
-368 LKKTGGTPYLCTSVR
+368 LKKTGGTPYLCTAVR

-403 AIAELTAKRG
+403 VIAELTAKRG
-413 RAEKPHLN
+413 RAAPARLN

-432 SGEPQLTVAVRTAD
+432 AGEPQLTIAVRTAG

-459 LYVPLSELVEH
+459 LYVPLSELAEH
-470 PELRQRVGVETQL
+470 PDLPQRVSVETQL

-490 IWSGELVPIARQLRT
+490 IWSGELIPIARQLRT
-505 VYDMGV
+505 VYEMGV

-578 VLIYGRLP
+578 LLIYGRLP
-586 LMLMENCVIKNR
+586 LMLMENCVMKNR
-598 TGTCTCQTGTVRLVD
+598 TGICACQTGTVRLVD

-641 DKKDAFRGMGLWA
+641 DKKDALRGMGLWA
-654 LRLQFTTEISPQAG
+654 LRLQFTTENPGEIDKVLMDYQG
-668 TDEAYRPAVYRPC
+668 RAVF
-681 GRCGRDDG
+681 D
-689 QVASCPAGGHARQP
+689 
-703 SESADH
+703 
-709 RRRRIC
+709 
-715 GRYRHCCRY
+715 
-724 HRGHRRPRTGKT
+724 
-736 PLGAGSTG
+736 AGSYT
-744 HAPPALRQDA
+744 
-754 RGRDRSVR
+754 RGLY
-762 MQRPSHRIRSRRD
+762 SRGV
-775 EGNIPHAL
+775 E

>member
-23 AVYLGADTFNARMNA
+23 AVYLGADTFNARINA

-79 IRMAASCGVDAFIV
+79 IRLAASCGVDAFIV
-93 QDLGMVSLCRQLAPD
+93 QDLGVVSLCRQLAPD

-252 TVLNGGKLTQAD
+252 TVLNGGKLMPSD

-275 GFTDGYFKGQ
+275 GFTDGYFRGQ

-290 FGRRQESEDTAD
+290 FGRRQEGEDTAD
-302 LFASARATYEQGE
+302 LFASARATYEQGKP
-315 TQRIGVRFYAMIHR
+315 QRIGVRFYAMIRR
-329 GQPARLAVEDPD
+329 GEPAQLAVEDPD
-341 GNLCRTYG
+341 GNLCRTRG

-358 SLTAQDLEQQ
+358 SLTPQDLEQQ
-368 LKKTGGTPYLCTSVR
+368 LKKTGGTPYLCTAVR

-403 AIAELTAKRG
+403 VIAELTAKRG
-413 RAEKPHLN
+413 RAAPARLN

-432 SGEPQLTVAVRTAD
+432 AGEPQLTIAVRTAG

-459 LYVPLSELVEH
+459 LYVPLSELAEH
-470 PELRQRVGVETQL
+470 PDLPQRVSVETQL

-490 IWSGELVPIARQLRT
+490 IWSGELAPVARQLRT
-505 VYDMGV
+505 VYEMGV

-578 VLIYGRLP
+578 LLIYGRLP
-586 LMLMENCVIKNR
+586 LMLMENCVMKNR
-598 TGTCTCQTGTVRLVD
+598 TGICACQTGTVRLVD

-641 DKKDAFRGMGLWA
+641 DKKDALRGMGLWA
-654 LRLQFTTEISPQAG
+654 LRLQFTTENPGEIDKVLMDYQG
-668 TDEAYRPAVYRPC
+668 RAVF
-681 GRCGRDDG
+681 D
-689 QVASCPAGGHARQP
+689 
-703 SESADH
+703 
-709 RRRRIC
+709 
-715 GRYRHCCRY
+715 
-724 HRGHRRPRTGKT
+724 
-736 PLGAGSTG
+736 AGSYT
-744 HAPPALRQDA
+744 
-754 RGRDRSVR
+754 RGLY
-762 MQRPSHRIRSRRD
+762 SRGV
-775 EGNIPHAL
+775 E

>member
-23 AVYLGADTFNARMNA
+23 AVYLGADTFNARINA

-79 IRMAASCGVDAFIV
+79 IRLAASCGVDAFIV
-93 QDLGMVSLCRQLAPD
+93 QDLGVVSLCRQLAPD

-121 LEGVLEA
+121 LEGVMEA

-252 TVLNGGKLTQAD
+252 TVLNGGKLMPSD

-275 GFTDGYFKGQ
+275 GFTDGYFRGQ

-290 FGRRQESEDTAD
+290 FGRRQEGEDTAD

-315 TQRIGVRFYAMIHR
+315 PQRIGVRFYAMIRR
-329 GQPARLAVEDPD
+329 GEPAQLAVEDPD
-341 GNLCRTYG
+341 GNLCRTRG

-358 SLTAQDLEQQ
+358 SLTPQDLEQQ
-368 LKKTGGTPYLCTSVR
+368 LKKTGGTPYLCTAVR

-403 AIAELTAKRG
+403 VIAELTAKRG
-413 RAEKPHLN
+413 RAAPAHLN

-432 SGEPQLTVAVRTAD
+432 AGEPQLTIAVRTAG

-459 LYVPLSELVEH
+459 LYVPLSELAEH
-470 PELRQRVGVETQL
+470 PDLPQRVSVETQL

-490 IWSGELVPIARQLRT
+490 IWSGELAPVARQLRT
-505 VYDMGV
+505 VYEMGV

-586 LMLMENCVIKNR
+586 LMLMENCVMKNR
-598 TGTCTCQTGTVRLVD
+598 TGICACQTGTVRLVD

-641 DKKDAFRGMGLWA
+641 DKKDALRGMGLWA
-654 LRLQFTTEISPQAG
+654 LRLQFTTENPGEIDKVLMDYQG
-668 TDEAYRPAVYRPC
+668 RAVF
-681 GRCGRDDG
+681 D
-689 QVASCPAGGHARQP
+689 
-703 SESADH
+703 
-709 RRRRIC
+709 
-715 GRYRHCCRY
+715 
-724 HRGHRRPRTGKT
+724 
-736 PLGAGSTG
+736 AGSYT
-744 HAPPALRQDA
+744 
-754 RGRDRSVR
+754 RGLY
-762 MQRPSHRIRSRRD
+762 SRGV
-775 EGNIPHAL
+775 E

>member
-23 AVYLGADTFNARMNA
+23 AVYLGADTFNARINA

-73 PRAAEL
+73 LRAAEL
-79 IRMAASCGVDAFIV
+79 IRLAASCGVDAFIV
-93 QDLGMVSLCRQLAPD
+93 QDLGVVSLCRQLAPD

-121 LEGVLEA
+121 LEGVMEA

-154 PVEIEVFV
+154 PVEIAVFV

-252 TVLNGGKLTQAD
+252 TVLNGGKLTPSD

-275 GFTDGYFKGQ
+275 GFTDGYFRGQ

-290 FGRRQESEDTAD
+290 FGRRQEGEDTAD

-315 TQRIGVRFYAMIHR
+315 PQRIGVRFYAMIRR
-329 GQPARLAVEDPD
+329 GEPAQLAVEDPD
-341 GNLCRTYG
+341 GNLCRTRG

-358 SLTAQDLEQQ
+358 SLTPQDLEQQ
-368 LKKTGGTPYLCTSVR
+368 LKKTGGTPYLCTAVR

-403 AIAELTAKRG
+403 VIAELTAKRG
-413 RAEKPHLN
+413 RAAPARLN

-432 SGEPQLTVAVRTAD
+432 AGEPQLTIAVRTAG

-459 LYVPLSELVEH
+459 LYVPLSELAEH
-470 PELRQRVGVETQL
+470 PDLPQRVSVETQL

-490 IWSGELVPIARQLRT
+490 IWSGELAPVARQLRT
-505 VYDMGV
+505 VYEMGV

-578 VLIYGRLP
+578 LLIYGRLP
-586 LMLMENCVIKNR
+586 LMLMENCVMKNR
-598 TGTCTCQTGTVRLVD
+598 TGICACQTGTVRLVD

-641 DKKDAFRGMGLWA
+641 DKKDALRGMGLWA
-654 LRLQFTTEISPQAG
+654 LRLQFTTENPGEIDKVLMDYQG
-668 TDEAYRPAVYRPC
+668 RAVF
-681 GRCGRDDG
+681 D
-689 QVASCPAGGHARQP
+689 
-703 SESADH
+703 
-709 RRRRIC
+709 
-715 GRYRHCCRY
+715 
-724 HRGHRRPRTGKT
+724 
-736 PLGAGSTG
+736 AGSYT
-744 HAPPALRQDA
+744 
-754 RGRDRSVR
+754 RGLY
-762 MQRPSHRIRSRRD
+762 SRGV
-775 EGNIPHAL
+775 E

>member
-23 AVYLGADTFNARMNA
+23 AVYLGADTFNARINA

-79 IRMAASCGVDAFIV
+79 IRLAASCGVDAFIV

-121 LEGVLEA
+121 LEGVMEA

-144 EEIAHICKKS
+144 EEIAHICKRS

-252 TVLNGGKLTQAD
+252 TVLNGGKLMPSD

-275 GFTDGYFKGQ
+275 GFTDGYFRGQ

-290 FGRRQESEDTAD
+290 FGRRQEGEDTSD
-302 LFASARATYEQGE
+302 LFTSARATYEQGE

-368 LKKTGGTPYLCTSVR
+368 LKKTGGTPYLCTAVR

-403 AIAELTAKRG
+403 VIAELTAKRG
-413 RAEKPHLN
+413 RAAPAHLN

-432 SGEPQLTVAVRTAD
+432 AGEPQLTIAVRTAG

-459 LYVPLSELVEH
+459 LYVPLSELAEH
-470 PELRQRVGVETQL
+470 PDLPQRVSVETQL

-490 IWSGELVPIARQLRT
+490 IWSGELAPVARQLRT
-505 VYDMGV
+505 VYEMGV

-578 VLIYGRLP
+578 LLIYGRLP
-586 LMLMENCVIKNR
+586 LMLMENCVMKNR
-598 TGTCTCQTGTVRLVD
+598 TGTCSCQTTQTKLID
-613 RVGEEFP
+613 RMGEEFP

-641 DKKDAFRGMGLWA
+641 DKKESFRGMGLWA
-654 LRLQFTTEISPQAG
+654 LRLQFTTENAG
-668 TDEAYRPAVYRPC
+668 EVDRVLSEYRSGARFEP
-681 GRCGRDDG
+681 G
-689 QVASCPAGGHARQP
+689 SCT
-703 SESADH
+703 
-709 RRRRIC
+709 
-715 GRYRHCCRY
+715 
-724 HRGHRRPRTGKT
+724 RG
-736 PLGAGSTG
+736 LYN
-744 HAPPALRQDA
+744 
-754 RGRDRSVR
+754 RGV
-762 MQRPSHRIRSRRD
+762 
-775 EGNIPHAL
+775 E

>member
-23 AVYLGADTFNARMNA
+23 AVYLGADTFNARINA

-79 IRMAASCGVDAFIV
+79 IRLAASCGVDAFIV

-214 NCLAGEL
+214 NCLVGEL

-252 TVLNGGKLTQAD
+252 TVLNGGKLMPSD

-275 GFTDGYFKGQ
+275 GFTDGYFRGQ

-290 FGRRQESEDTAD
+290 FGRRQEGEDTAD

-315 TQRIGVRFYAMIHR
+315 PQRIGVRFYAMIRR
-329 GQPARLAVEDPD
+329 GEPAQLAVEDPD
-341 GNLCRTYG
+341 GNLCRTRG

-358 SLTAQDLEQQ
+358 SLTPQDLEQQ
-368 LKKTGGTPYLCTSVR
+368 LKKTGGTPYLCTAVR

-403 AIAELTAKRG
+403 VIAELTAKRG
-413 RAEKPHLN
+413 RAAPARLN

-432 SGEPQLTVAVRTAD
+432 AGEPQLTIAVRTAG

-459 LYVPLSELVEH
+459 LYVPLSELAEH
-470 PELRQRVGVETQL
+470 PDLPQRVSVETQL

-490 IWSGELVPIARQLRT
+490 IWSGELAPVARQLRT
-505 VYDMGV
+505 VYEMGV

-558 LSFEL
+558 LSFEM
-563 TLPQIRDISK
+563 TMPQIRDVSK
-573 AVPAE
+573 AVPSE
-578 VLIYGRLP
+578 VMIYGRLP
-586 LMLMENCVIKNR
+586 LMLMENCVMKNR
-598 TGTCTCQTGTVRLVD
+598 TGICACQTGTVRLVD

-641 DKKDAFRGMGLWA
+641 DKKDALRGMGLWA
-654 LRLQFTTEISPQAG
+654 LRLQFTTENPGEIDKVLMDYQG
-668 TDEAYRPAVYRPC
+668 RAVF
-681 GRCGRDDG
+681 D
-689 QVASCPAGGHARQP
+689 
-703 SESADH
+703 
-709 RRRRIC
+709 
-715 GRYRHCCRY
+715 
-724 HRGHRRPRTGKT
+724 
-736 PLGAGSTG
+736 AGSYT
-744 HAPPALRQDA
+744 
-754 RGRDRSVR
+754 RGLY
-762 MQRPSHRIRSRRD
+762 SRGV
-775 EGNIPHAL
+775 E

>member
-403 AIAELTAKRG
+403 VIAELTAKRG

-524 ARAAGFAVRGDFG
+524 ARAADFAVRGDFG

-654 LRLQFTTEISPQAG
+654 LRLQFTTEN
-668 TDEAYRPAVYRPC
+668 
-681 GRCGRDDG
+681 
-689 QVASCPAGGHARQP
+689 P
-703 SESADH
+703 SEIDKVLMDYQ
-709 RRRRIC
+709 
-715 GRYRHCCRY
+715 GRAVFD
-724 HRGHRRPRTGKT
+724 
-736 PLGAGSTG
+736 AGSYT
-744 HAPPALRQDA
+744 
-754 RGRDRSVR
+754 RGLY
-762 MQRPSHRIRSRRD
+762 SRGV
-775 EGNIPHAL
+775 E

>member
-38 RNFSAADLQEAV
+38 RNFSAADLQEAI

-73 PRAAEL
+73 LRAAEL

-403 AIAELTAKRG
+403 VIAELTAKRG

-563 TLPQIRDISK
+563 TLPQIRDVSK

-654 LRLQFTTEISPQAG
+654 LRLQFTTEN
-668 TDEAYRPAVYRPC
+668 
-681 GRCGRDDG
+681 
-689 QVASCPAGGHARQP
+689 P
-703 SESADH
+703 SEIDKVLMDYQ
-709 RRRRIC
+709 
-715 GRYRHCCRY
+715 GRAVFD
-724 HRGHRRPRTGKT
+724 
-736 PLGAGSTG
+736 AGSYT
-744 HAPPALRQDA
+744 
-754 RGRDRSVR
+754 RGLY
-762 MQRPSHRIRSRRD
+762 SRGV
-775 EGNIPHAL
+775 E

>member
-23 AVYLGADTFNARMNA
+23 AVYLGADTFNARINA

-79 IRMAASCGVDAFIV
+79 IRLAASCGVDAFIV
-93 QDLGMVSLCRQLAPD
+93 QDLGVVSLCRQLAPD
-108 VPIHASTQMSIHS
+108 VPIQASTQMSIHS
-121 LEGVLEA
+121 LEGVMEA

-252 TVLNGGKLTQAD
+252 TVLNGGKLTPSD

-275 GFTDGYFKGQ
+275 GFTDGYFRGQ

-290 FGRRQESEDTAD
+290 FGRRQEGEDTAD

-315 TQRIGVRFYAMIHR
+315 PQRIGVRFYAMIRR
-329 GQPARLAVEDPD
+329 GEPAQLAVEDPD
-341 GNLCRTYG
+341 GNLCRTCG

-358 SLTAQDLEQQ
+358 SLTPQDLEQQ
-368 LKKTGGTPYLCTSVR
+368 LKKTGGTPYLCTAVR

-403 AIAELTAKRG
+403 VIAELTAKRG
-413 RAEKPHLN
+413 RAAPARLN

-432 SGEPQLTVAVRTAD
+432 AGEPQLTIAVRTAG

-459 LYVPLSELVEH
+459 LYVPLSELAEH
-470 PELRQRVGVETQL
+470 PDLPQRVSVETQL

-490 IWSGELVPIARQLRT
+490 IWSGELAPVARQLRT
-505 VYDMGV
+505 VYEMGV

-578 VLIYGRLP
+578 LLIYGRLP
-586 LMLMENCVIKNR
+586 LMLMENCVMKNR
-598 TGTCTCQTGTVRLVD
+598 TGICACQTGTVRLVD

-641 DKKDAFRGMGLWA
+641 DKKDALRGMGLWA
-654 LRLQFTTEISPQAG
+654 LRLQFTTENPGEIDKVLMDYQG
-668 TDEAYRPAVYRPC
+668 RAVF
-681 GRCGRDDG
+681 D
-689 QVASCPAGGHARQP
+689 
-703 SESADH
+703 
-709 RRRRIC
+709 
-715 GRYRHCCRY
+715 
-724 HRGHRRPRTGKT
+724 
-736 PLGAGSTG
+736 AGSYT
-744 HAPPALRQDA
+744 
-754 RGRDRSVR
+754 RGLY
-762 MQRPSHRIRSRRD
+762 SRGV
-775 EGNIPHAL
+775 E

>member
-79 IRMAASCGVDAFIV
+79 IRLAASCGVDAFIV
-93 QDLGMVSLCRQLAPD
+93 QDLGVVSLCRQLAPD

-121 LEGVLEA
+121 LEGVMEA

-252 TVLNGGKLTQAD
+252 TFLNGGKLTPSD

-275 GFTDGYFKGQ
+275 GFTDGYFRGQ

-290 FGRRQESEDTAD
+290 FGRRQEGEDTAD

-315 TQRIGVRFYAMIHR
+315 PQRIGVRFYAMIRR
-329 GQPARLAVEDPD
+329 GEPAQLAVEDPD
-341 GNLCRTYG
+341 GNLCRTRG

-358 SLTAQDLEQQ
+358 SLTPQDLEQQ
-368 LKKTGGTPYLCTSVR
+368 LKKTGGTPYLCTAVR

-403 AIAELTAKRG
+403 VIAELTAKRG
-413 RAEKPHLN
+413 RAAPAHLN

-432 SGEPQLTVAVRTAD
+432 AGEPQLTIAVRTAG

-490 IWSGELVPIARQLRT
+490 IWSGELVPVARQLRT
-505 VYDMGV
+505 VYEMGV

-578 VLIYGRLP
+578 LLIYGRLP
-586 LMLMENCVIKNR
+586 LMLMENCVMKNR
-598 TGTCTCQTGTVRLVD
+598 TGICACQTGTVRLVD

-641 DKKDAFRGMGLWA
+641 DKKDALRGMGLWA
-654 LRLQFTTEISPQAG
+654 LRLQFTTENPGEIDKVLMDYQG
-668 TDEAYRPAVYRPC
+668 RAVF
-681 GRCGRDDG
+681 D
-689 QVASCPAGGHARQP
+689 
-703 SESADH
+703 
-709 RRRRIC
+709 
-715 GRYRHCCRY
+715 
-724 HRGHRRPRTGKT
+724 
-736 PLGAGSTG
+736 AGSYT
-744 HAPPALRQDA
+744 
-754 RGRDRSVR
+754 RGLY
-762 MQRPSHRIRSRRD
+762 SRGV
-775 EGNIPHAL
+775 E

>member
-79 IRMAASCGVDAFIV
+79 IRLAASCGVDAFIV
-93 QDLGMVSLCRQLAPD
+93 QDLGVVSLCRQLAPD

-121 LEGVLEA
+121 LEGVMEA

-252 TVLNGGKLTQAD
+252 TVLNGGKLMPSD

-275 GFTDGYFKGQ
+275 GFTDGYFRGQ

-290 FGRRQESEDTAD
+290 FGRRQEGEDTAD

-315 TQRIGVRFYAMIHR
+315 PQRIGVRFYAMIRR
-329 GQPARLAVEDPD
+329 GEPAQLAVEDPD
-341 GNLCRTYG
+341 GNLCRTRG

-358 SLTAQDLEQQ
+358 SLTPQDLEQQ
-368 LKKTGGTPYLCTSVR
+368 LKKTGGTPYLCTAVR

-403 AIAELTAKRG
+403 VIAELTAKRG
-413 RAEKPHLN
+413 RAAPARLN

-432 SGEPQLTVAVRTAD
+432 AGEPQLTIAVRTAG

-459 LYVPLSELVEH
+459 LYVPLSELAEH
-470 PELRQRVGVETQL
+470 PDLPQRVSVETQL

-490 IWSGELVPIARQLRT
+490 IWSGELAPVARQLRT
-505 VYDMGV
+505 VYEMGV

-558 LSFEL
+558 LSFEM

-578 VLIYGRLP
+578 LLIYGRLP
-586 LMLMENCVIKNR
+586 LMLMENCVMKNR
-598 TGTCTCQTGTVRLVD
+598 TGICACQTGTVRLVD

-641 DKKDAFRGMGLWA
+641 DKKDALRGMGLWA
-654 LRLQFTTEISPQAG
+654 LRLQFTTENPGEIDKVLMDYQG
-668 TDEAYRPAVYRPC
+668 RAVF
-681 GRCGRDDG
+681 D
-689 QVASCPAGGHARQP
+689 
-703 SESADH
+703 
-709 RRRRIC
+709 
-715 GRYRHCCRY
+715 
-724 HRGHRRPRTGKT
+724 
-736 PLGAGSTG
+736 AGSYT
-744 HAPPALRQDA
+744 
-754 RGRDRSVR
+754 RGLY
-762 MQRPSHRIRSRRD
+762 SRGV
-775 EGNIPHAL
+775 E

>member
-50 VYCHVRG
+50 VYCHVRD

-403 AIAELTAKRG
+403 VIAELTAKRG

-654 LRLQFTTEISPQAG
+654 LRLQFTTEN
-668 TDEAYRPAVYRPC
+668 
-681 GRCGRDDG
+681 
-689 QVASCPAGGHARQP
+689 P
-703 SESADH
+703 SEIDKVLMDYQ
-709 RRRRIC
+709 
-715 GRYRHCCRY
+715 GRAVFD
-724 HRGHRRPRTGKT
+724 
-736 PLGAGSTG
+736 AGSYT
-744 HAPPALRQDA
+744 
-754 RGRDRSVR
+754 RGLY
-762 MQRPSHRIRSRRD
+762 SRGV
-775 EGNIPHAL
+775 E